1 MSNNRGN
8 ALANYNTSMAWN
20 IMQQLKLPKGK
31 TIGKHRKA
39 FENNAGRGLKNTE
52 YLPSTR
58 HCPTHLYLSS
68 SSPES
73 KINLFFNKNKNK
85 PILTPFSLTRKQV
98 QNLPPVPEL
107 AKNRAQM
114 WTWPSPGRAPAH
126 RVLTAPSMSYLVL
139 ETVLPCNDTTIM
151 FRRPEL
157 RDVKQLVNSDTAP
170 EKH

>member
-1 MSNNRGN
+1 MTQEFHSWELSQGNELRIGTKIKRSLYKDDSIHTVYNSRNLETTEMSNNRRN

-114 WTWPSPGRAPAH
+114 
-126 RVLTAPSMSYLVL
+126 
-139 ETVLPCNDTTIM
+139 
-151 FRRPEL
+151 
-157 RDVKQLVNSDTAP
+157 
-170 EKH
+170 